1 MRVEMAAFLSL
12 LLLASIIGDAHPAG
26 LVGRYDAN
34 QIEVAAGLE
43 LSADGRFRY
52 GLSYGAL
59 DEQATGTWHAAAG
72 RVILDSDPVKAPRFT
87 LLGQSRGEEGFL
99 HVDLQVPEGMD
110 AQYFRA
116 VIQLTDGRQLG
127 GQLSADGLSLPL
139 EVGQRPARIRIVLP
153 VIELVGD
160 PVEIDAA
167 KGLRFRFGFE
177 PNDLGRV
184 EFKGTALTMDKG
196 QLILLRHGV
205 ELHFRPRGADG
216 P

>member
-1 MRVEMAAFLSL
+1 MSGL
-12 LLLASIIGDAHPAG
+12 LLLLTTAIAVSDAHPAK
-26 LVGRYDAN
+26 LVGQYDGG
-34 QIEVAAGLE
+34 QMEVAAGLE

-52 GLSYGAL
+52 GLSYGAS
-59 DEQATGTWHAAAG
+59 DEQATGTWHADDG
-72 RVILDSDPVKAPRFT
+72 HVVLDSDPVKAPCFT
-87 LLGQSRGEEGFL
+87 LLGQTLGEEGLL
-99 HVDLQVPEGMD
+99 HVDLQVPDGMD

-116 VIQLTDGRQLG
+116 VVQLSDGRQID

-139 EVGQRPARIRIVLP
+139 EAGQRPARIRIVLP
-153 VIELVGD
+153 VFELVGD

-167 KGLRFRFGFE
+167 KGLRFRFRFE

-184 EFKGTALTMDKG
+184 EFKGTALTIDKG